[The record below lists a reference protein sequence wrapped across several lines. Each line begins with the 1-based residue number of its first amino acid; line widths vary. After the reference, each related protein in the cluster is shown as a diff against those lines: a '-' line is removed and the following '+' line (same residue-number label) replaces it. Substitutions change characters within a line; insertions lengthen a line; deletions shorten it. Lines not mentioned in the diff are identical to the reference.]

1 MPSKVPRTI
10 AVSVFLLALGPTPA
24 GAIDSGGGYFVR
36 GIGNELCASY
46 AVARESHRD
55 SEYQEWLAGYE
66 SAFNRWTSG
75 VWNIETGD
83 NFANSLQ
90 WLDYYCS
97 THPSATFGTAAQD
110 LIAFLYPAR
119 EREGASASLPQGG
132 AGASAAPR

>member
-1 MPSKVPRTI
+1 MPKRVSRAV
-10 AVSVFLLALGPTPA
+10 AVSVFLLAFGLTPA
-24 GAIDSGGGYFVR
+24 GAVDGSGGYFVR
-36 GIGNELCASY
+36 GIGNELCTSY
-46 AVARESHRD
+46 AVARRSHRD

-97 THPSATFGTAAQD
+97 VHPAMTFGAAVQD
-110 LIAFLYPAR
+110 LIVFLYPAR
-119 EREGASASLPQGG
+119 EREGTSASLPQGG
-132 AGASAAPR
+132 AGTEPR